1 MSKTSCHSRIIK
13 RRLVWICQASPL
25 NQPFIFLNYLSE
37 HSCYLLVILR
47 SNVNWDLRASLCNG
61 GNTFFSILSPYF
73 ESVTQFSSLESI
85 QSSTCMFAVAFL
97 RSPFFALLQNMP
109 FKWSTTLRSITQRH
123 QQFVWFDCGTGDAKN
138 PNMLSNFTLSY
149 GFEFI
154 ASMWFAGF
162 SNC

>member
-1 MSKTSCHSRIIK
+1 MEMSKTNCHSRIIK
-13 RRLVWICQASPL
+13 RRLVWICQASPV

-73 ESVTQFSSLESI
+73 ESL
-85 QSSTCMFAVAFL
+85 VAW
-97 RSPFFALLQNMP
+97 NP
-109 FKWSTTLRSITQRH
+109 FKALPVCCRSFPQISFFCIVIKHAIQWSTTLQSITQRH
-123 QQFVWFDCGTGDAKN
+123 QQFVWFYCGTWDAKN